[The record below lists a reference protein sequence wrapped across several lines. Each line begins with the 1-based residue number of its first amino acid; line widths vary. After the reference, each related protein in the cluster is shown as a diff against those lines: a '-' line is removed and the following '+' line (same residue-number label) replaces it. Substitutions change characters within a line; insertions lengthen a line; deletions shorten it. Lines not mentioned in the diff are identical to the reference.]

1 MGFQNEMY
9 KIMTSN
15 NHIMLNVTFLI
26 FLLTLVVMVI
36 KFMINVFEMKINN
49 KEKVIFLVSTFIS
62 VLTARLMVPIPILYR
77 VICTIII
84 TILVFFIL
92 KQNIEKSI
100 ISSSITN
107 TILLIGEV
115 LFSKILRFIN
125 SQNNIFNTLNSNL
138 NFIIF
143 SLIILFSL
151 IVLIAIVNFIFKK
164 FNLKINIRNNLSSK
178 ERNIIIFKSIF
189 CMCIIFLTALE
200 LFYFKNYM
208 LTVLVIGSIIVLESY
223 CIKDISNI
231 NKIEESNIK
240 IEALKDHVKNLNIM
254 YDDIRS
260 FKHDFS
266 NIVQALGGYIVTENI
281 EGLKE
286 MYARLLVEIK
296 QVNNMELLNPEI
308 INNPAIYNIL
318 NSKYCKA
325 DSYNINMNIEVLID
339 LNGLNINTLDLCR
352 ILGILLDNAIEA
364 AKECDKKEI
373 SVRFIKDF
381 KVDRNLIIVEN
392 TYKNLDVDISKIFD
406 KEYTSKSEKKS
417 HGLGLWRVKKILD
430 RNTNLNLYSYKG
442 NRFVQQLE
450 VYNSMSNIKIEAEQ
464 KV

>member
-1 MGFQNEMY
+1 MVFQNEMY

-26 FLLTLVVMVI
+26 FLLTLVVMVT

-151 IVLIAIVNFIFKK
+151 IVLIAIVNF
-164 FNLKINIRNNLSSK
+164 
-178 ERNIIIFKSIF
+178 
-189 CMCIIFLTALE
+189 
-200 LFYFKNYM
+200 
-208 LTVLVIGSIIVLESY
+208 
-223 CIKDISNI
+223 
-231 NKIEESNIK
+231 
-240 IEALKDHVKNLNIM
+240 
-254 YDDIRS
+254 
-260 FKHDFS
+260 
-266 NIVQALGGYIVTENI
+266 Q
-281 EGLKE
+281 
-286 MYARLLVEIK
+286 EI
-296 QVNNMELLNPEI
+296 
-308 INNPAIYNIL
+308 
-318 NSKYCKA
+318 
-325 DSYNINMNIEVLID
+325 
-339 LNGLNINTLDLCR
+339 
-352 ILGILLDNAIEA
+352 
-364 AKECDKKEI
+364 
-373 SVRFIKDF
+373 
-381 KVDRNLIIVEN
+381 
-392 TYKNLDVDISKIFD
+392 
-406 KEYTSKSEKKS
+406 
-417 HGLGLWRVKKILD
+417 
-430 RNTNLNLYSYKG
+430 
-442 NRFVQQLE
+442 
-450 VYNSMSNIKIEAEQ
+450 
-464 KV
+464 

>member
-26 FLLTLVVMVI
+26 FLLTLVVMVT

-107 TILLIGEV
+107 TILLIGEII
-115 LFSKILRFIN
+115 FSKIFNFID
-125 SQNNIFNTLNSNL
+125 SQDNVLNTLNS
-138 NFIIF
+138 
-143 SLIILFSL
+143 SLHLLIFSL
-151 IVLIAIVNFIFKK
+151 IVLVTIIYFIFKK

-240 IEALKDHVKNLNIM
+240 IESLKEHVKNLNIM

-339 LNGLNINTLDLCR
+339 LNELNINTLDLCR